1 MWEKLKQLARRYDE
15 IGELL
20 EVPEIYADP
29 KKLRALTRE
38 QKELS
43 AVVETYRAY
52 QKCEDD
58 IVQALE
64 LVSDPE
70 LKDMAQEE
78 LNTAKAEKERLFDE
92 LRVLL
97 LPRDPNDDKN
107 VIVEIR
113 GGVGGEESALFAADL
128 YRMYAMYAEKRG
140 YRVELLNYN
149 DTELGGVKEA
159 DFIVSGDGAYSRF
172 KFESGVH
179 RVQRVPETETQG
191 RIHTSTVTV
200 AVMPEAL
207 VIVDSLATVQY
218 ASPAARRF
226 GIIHDQAMALAEI
239 RDIVKLVSTDSVVRE
254 RELTIPLHGRTRT
267 GVVNTNGKGVEAGK
281 PLPEDTLYLHV
292 RVGQIADNLFAIFI
306 SDMSEQR
313 RFEIMRRDFVT
324 NVSHEL
330 KTPAGAISLL
340 AETIGDAADDP
351 DAVKYFSGRISKE
364 SERLTELVHRLI
376 DLQKAQSAAAML
388 NAERLSVLSVAR
400 EALAENQV
408 KAESKH
414 ISLVLSVN
422 GRQVLVHAN
431 AEELAKEAEQ
441 NLDVFVVADHETI
454 KTAVK
459 NLVENAINYS
469 PEHTTVAVGIG
480 IESGK
485 VAIRVVDQGIG
496 IPAASLSR
504 IFERFYRVDPARS
517 RETGGTGLGLAITK
531 HCVEDCGGTISVW
544 SREGEGSTFTITMPQ
559 ASGATEPD
567 HPADSAN
574 DNTREKK
581 QSGHS
586 TTTENEENH

>member
-1 MWEKLKQLARRYDE
+1 MTLEQMLATPS
-15 IGELL
+15 
-20 EVPEIYADP
+20 VVA
-29 KKLRALTRE
+29 ALVVV
-38 QKELS
+38 
-43 AVVETYRAY
+43 AVVVFVVAFLLGRRRGF
-52 QKCEDD
+52 QD
-58 IVQALE
+58 VQDG
-64 LVSDPE
+64 V
-70 LKDMAQEE
+70 
-78 LNTAKAEKERLFDE
+78 
-92 LRVLL
+92 
-97 LPRDPNDDKN
+97 DPNDPSLFGAAKN
-107 VIVEIR
+107 A
-113 GGVGGEESALFAADL
+113 SLF
-128 YRMYAMYAEKRG
+128 G
-140 YRVELLNYN
+140 P
-149 DTELGGVKEA
+149 
-159 DFIVSGDGAYSRF
+159 
-172 KFESGVH
+172 
-179 RVQRVPETETQG
+179 RVPVQSTERQL
-191 RIHTSTVTV
+191 V

-207 VIVDSLATVQY
+207 VVVDSLATVQY

-388 NAERLSVLSVAR
+388 NAERLSVLSVLSVAR

>member
-1 MWEKLKQLARRYDE
+1 MTLEQMLATPS
-15 IGELL
+15 
-20 EVPEIYADP
+20 VVA
-29 KKLRALTRE
+29 ALVVV
-38 QKELS
+38 
-43 AVVETYRAY
+43 AVVVFVVAFLLGRRRGF
-52 QKCEDD
+52 QD
-58 IVQALE
+58 VQDG
-64 LVSDPE
+64 V
-70 LKDMAQEE
+70 
-78 LNTAKAEKERLFDE
+78 
-92 LRVLL
+92 
-97 LPRDPNDDKN
+97 DPNDPSLFGAAKN
-107 VIVEIR
+107 T
-113 GGVGGEESALFAADL
+113 SLF
-128 YRMYAMYAEKRG
+128 G
-140 YRVELLNYN
+140 P
-149 DTELGGVKEA
+149 
-159 DFIVSGDGAYSRF
+159 
-172 KFESGVH
+172 
-179 RVQRVPETETQG
+179 RVPVQSTERQL
-191 RIHTSTVTV
+191 V

-207 VIVDSLATVQY
+207 VVVDSLATVQY

-480 IESGK
+480 I
-485 VAIRVVDQGIG
+485 
-496 IPAASLSR
+496 PAASLSR

-559 ASGATEPD
+559 ASGAAEPD

>member
-1 MWEKLKQLARRYDE
+1 MTLEQMLATPS
-15 IGELL
+15 
-20 EVPEIYADP
+20 VVA
-29 KKLRALTRE
+29 ALVVV
-38 QKELS
+38 
-43 AVVETYRAY
+43 AVVVFVVAFLLGRRRGF
-52 QKCEDD
+52 QD
-58 IVQALE
+58 VQDG
-64 LVSDPE
+64 V
-70 LKDMAQEE
+70 
-78 LNTAKAEKERLFDE
+78 
-92 LRVLL
+92 
-97 LPRDPNDDKN
+97 DPNDPSLFGAAKN
-107 VIVEIR
+107 T
-113 GGVGGEESALFAADL
+113 SLF
-128 YRMYAMYAEKRG
+128 G
-140 YRVELLNYN
+140 P
-149 DTELGGVKEA
+149 
-159 DFIVSGDGAYSRF
+159 
-172 KFESGVH
+172 
-179 RVQRVPETETQG
+179 RVPVQSTERQL
-191 RIHTSTVTV
+191 V

-207 VIVDSLATVQY
+207 VVVDSLATVQY

-459 NLVENAINYS
+459 NLWRTPSTIRRNIPRWPSASASNPAKWRFASWTRVSAS
-469 PEHTTVAVGIG
+469 PRRRSAEFSSDSTASIRRAPGKPAAPAWDWPSPSIASRIAAAPSPYGRARGRDPPSPSRCRRLRALRNPTIRRIRRMITPVKRNSPATPPQQRMRRTTDDANSDRRGR
-480 IESGK
+480 
-485 VAIRVVDQGIG
+485 RVV
-496 IPAASLSR
+496 P
-504 IFERFYRVDPARS
+504 
-517 RETGGTGLGLAITK
+517 
-531 HCVEDCGGTISVW
+531 
-544 SREGEGSTFTITMPQ
+544 
-559 ASGATEPD
+559 
-567 HPADSAN
+567 
-574 DNTREKK
+574 
-581 QSGHS
+581 
-586 TTTENEENH
+586 

>member
-1 MWEKLKQLARRYDE
+1 MTLEQMLATPS
-15 IGELL
+15 
-20 EVPEIYADP
+20 VVA
-29 KKLRALTRE
+29 ALVVV
-38 QKELS
+38 
-43 AVVETYRAY
+43 AVVVFVVAFLLGRRRGF
-52 QKCEDD
+52 QD
-58 IVQALE
+58 VQDG
-64 LVSDPE
+64 V
-70 LKDMAQEE
+70 
-78 LNTAKAEKERLFDE
+78 
-92 LRVLL
+92 
-97 LPRDPNDDKN
+97 DPNDPSLFGAAKN
-107 VIVEIR
+107 T
-113 GGVGGEESALFAADL
+113 SLF
-128 YRMYAMYAEKRG
+128 G
-140 YRVELLNYN
+140 P
-149 DTELGGVKEA
+149 
-159 DFIVSGDGAYSRF
+159 
-172 KFESGVH
+172 
-179 RVQRVPETETQG
+179 RVPVQSTERQL
-191 RIHTSTVTV
+191 V

-207 VIVDSLATVQY
+207 VVVDSLATVQY

-340 AETIGDAADDP
+340 AETIG
-351 DAVKYFSGRISKE
+351 AVKYFSGRISKE

-559 ASGATEPD
+559 ASGAAEPD

-581 QSGHS
+581 QSDHS

>member
-1 MWEKLKQLARRYDE
+1 MQSTERQL
-15 IGELL
+15 
-20 EVPEIYADP
+20 
-29 KKLRALTRE
+29 
-38 QKELS
+38 
-43 AVVETYRAY
+43 
-52 QKCEDD
+52 
-58 IVQALE
+58 
-64 LVSDPE
+64 
-70 LKDMAQEE
+70 
-78 LNTAKAEKERLFDE
+78 
-92 LRVLL
+92 
-97 LPRDPNDDKN
+97 
-107 VIVEIR
+107 
-113 GGVGGEESALFAADL
+113 
-128 YRMYAMYAEKRG
+128 
-140 YRVELLNYN
+140 
-149 DTELGGVKEA
+149 
-159 DFIVSGDGAYSRF
+159 
-172 KFESGVH
+172 
-179 RVQRVPETETQG
+179 
-191 RIHTSTVTV
+191 V

-207 VIVDSLATVQY
+207 VVVDSLATVQY

>member
-1 MWEKLKQLARRYDE
+1 MTLEQMLATPS
-15 IGELL
+15 
-20 EVPEIYADP
+20 VVA
-29 KKLRALTRE
+29 ALVVV
-38 QKELS
+38 
-43 AVVETYRAY
+43 AVVVFVVAFLLGRRRGF
-52 QKCEDD
+52 QD
-58 IVQALE
+58 VQDG
-64 LVSDPE
+64 V
-70 LKDMAQEE
+70 
-78 LNTAKAEKERLFDE
+78 
-92 LRVLL
+92 
-97 LPRDPNDDKN
+97 DPNDPSLFGAAKN
-107 VIVEIR
+107 T
-113 GGVGGEESALFAADL
+113 SLF
-128 YRMYAMYAEKRG
+128 G
-140 YRVELLNYN
+140 P
-149 DTELGGVKEA
+149 
-159 DFIVSGDGAYSRF
+159 
-172 KFESGVH
+172 
-179 RVQRVPETETQG
+179 RVPVQSTERQL
-191 RIHTSTVTV
+191 V

-207 VIVDSLATVQY
+207 VVVDSLATVQY

-408 KAESKH
+408 KAESKR

>member
-1 MWEKLKQLARRYDE
+1 MTLEQMLATPS
-15 IGELL
+15 
-20 EVPEIYADP
+20 VVA
-29 KKLRALTRE
+29 ALVVV
-38 QKELS
+38 
-43 AVVETYRAY
+43 AVVVFVVAFLLGRRRGF
-52 QKCEDD
+52 QD
-58 IVQALE
+58 VQDG
-64 LVSDPE
+64 V
-70 LKDMAQEE
+70 
-78 LNTAKAEKERLFDE
+78 
-92 LRVLL
+92 
-97 LPRDPNDDKN
+97 DPNDPSLFGAAKN
-107 VIVEIR
+107 T
-113 GGVGGEESALFAADL
+113 SLF
-128 YRMYAMYAEKRG
+128 G
-140 YRVELLNYN
+140 P
-149 DTELGGVKEA
+149 
-159 DFIVSGDGAYSRF
+159 
-172 KFESGVH
+172 
-179 RVQRVPETETQG
+179 RVPVQSTERQL
-191 RIHTSTVTV
+191 V

-207 VIVDSLATVQY
+207 VVVDSLATVQY

-267 GVVNTNGKGVEAGK
+267 G
-281 PLPEDTLYLHV
+281 
-292 RVGQIADNLFAIFI
+292 VGQIADNLFAIFI

-559 ASGATEPD
+559 ASGAAEPD

>member
-1 MWEKLKQLARRYDE
+1 MTLEQMLATPS
-15 IGELL
+15 
-20 EVPEIYADP
+20 VVA
-29 KKLRALTRE
+29 ALVVV
-38 QKELS
+38 
-43 AVVETYRAY
+43 AVVVFVVAFLLGRRRGF
-52 QKCEDD
+52 QD
-58 IVQALE
+58 VQDG
-64 LVSDPE
+64 V
-70 LKDMAQEE
+70 
-78 LNTAKAEKERLFDE
+78 
-92 LRVLL
+92 
-97 LPRDPNDDKN
+97 DPNDPSLFGAAKN
-107 VIVEIR
+107 T
-113 GGVGGEESALFAADL
+113 SLF
-128 YRMYAMYAEKRG
+128 G
-140 YRVELLNYN
+140 P
-149 DTELGGVKEA
+149 
-159 DFIVSGDGAYSRF
+159 
-172 KFESGVH
+172 
-179 RVQRVPETETQG
+179 RVPVQSTERQL
-191 RIHTSTVTV
+191 V

-207 VIVDSLATVQY
+207 VVVDSLATVQY

-267 GVVNTNGKGVEAGK
+267 GMVNTTGK

-559 ASGATEPD
+559 ASGAAEPD

>member
-1 MWEKLKQLARRYDE
+1 MTLEQMLATPS
-15 IGELL
+15 
-20 EVPEIYADP
+20 VVA
-29 KKLRALTRE
+29 ALVVV
-38 QKELS
+38 
-43 AVVETYRAY
+43 AVVVFVVAFLLGRRRGF
-52 QKCEDD
+52 QD
-58 IVQALE
+58 VQDG
-64 LVSDPE
+64 V
-70 LKDMAQEE
+70 
-78 LNTAKAEKERLFDE
+78 
-92 LRVLL
+92 
-97 LPRDPNDDKN
+97 DPNDPSLFGAAKN
-107 VIVEIR
+107 T
-113 GGVGGEESALFAADL
+113 SLF
-128 YRMYAMYAEKRG
+128 G
-140 YRVELLNYN
+140 P
-149 DTELGGVKEA
+149 
-159 DFIVSGDGAYSRF
+159 
-172 KFESGVH
+172 
-179 RVQRVPETETQG
+179 RVPVQSTERQL
-191 RIHTSTVTV
+191 V

-207 VIVDSLATVQY
+207 VVVDSLATVQY

-376 DLQKAQSAAAML
+376 DLQKAQSAAAVL
-388 NAERLSVLSVAR
+388 NAERLSVLALVR
-400 EALAENQV
+400 EAIVENQV

-414 ISLVLSVN
+414 INLVLSLN
-422 GRQVLVHAN
+422 GKQKLVHVEGAVN
-431 AEELAKEAEQ
+431 AVDED
-441 NLDVFVVADHETI
+441 DVFINADHETI

-459 NLVENAINYS
+459 NLVENAVNYS
-469 PEHTTVAVGIG
+469 PDHTTVAVGVG
-480 IESGK
+480 SGDGK

-496 IPAASLSR
+496 IPESSLDR

-531 HCVEDCGGTISVW
+531 HCVQDCGGTIAVW
-544 SREGEGSTFTITMPQ
+544 SREGEGSTFTITLPQ
-559 ASGATEPD
+559 AQSEQD
-567 HPADSAN
+567 EKSAKSE
-574 DNTREKK
+574 TAEISESE
-581 QSGHS
+581 QLPI
-586 TTTENEENH
+586 E

>member
-1 MWEKLKQLARRYDE
+1 MTLEQMLATPS
-15 IGELL
+15 
-20 EVPEIYADP
+20 VVA
-29 KKLRALTRE
+29 ALVVV
-38 QKELS
+38 
-43 AVVETYRAY
+43 AVVVFVVAFLLGRRRGF
-52 QKCEDD
+52 QD
-58 IVQALE
+58 VQDG
-64 LVSDPE
+64 V
-70 LKDMAQEE
+70 
-78 LNTAKAEKERLFDE
+78 
-92 LRVLL
+92 
-97 LPRDPNDDKN
+97 DPNDPSLFGAAKN
-107 VIVEIR
+107 T
-113 GGVGGEESALFAADL
+113 SLF
-128 YRMYAMYAEKRG
+128 G
-140 YRVELLNYN
+140 P
-149 DTELGGVKEA
+149 
-159 DFIVSGDGAYSRF
+159 
-172 KFESGVH
+172 
-179 RVQRVPETETQG
+179 RVPVQSTERQL
-191 RIHTSTVTV
+191 V

-207 VIVDSLATVQY
+207 VVVDSLATVQY

-267 GVVNTNGKGVEAGK
+267 GMVNTNGKGVEAGK

-469 PEHTTVAVGIG
+469 PEHTTVA
-480 IESGK
+480 ESGK

-559 ASGATEPD
+559 ASGAAEPD

>member
-1 MWEKLKQLARRYDE
+1 M
-15 IGELL
+15 
-20 EVPEIYADP
+20 
-29 KKLRALTRE
+29 
-38 QKELS
+38 
-43 AVVETYRAY
+43 
-52 QKCEDD
+52 
-58 IVQALE
+58 
-64 LVSDPE
+64 
-70 LKDMAQEE
+70 
-78 LNTAKAEKERLFDE
+78 
-92 LRVLL
+92 
-97 LPRDPNDDKN
+97 
-107 VIVEIR
+107 
-113 GGVGGEESALFAADL
+113 
-128 YRMYAMYAEKRG
+128 
-140 YRVELLNYN
+140 
-149 DTELGGVKEA
+149 
-159 DFIVSGDGAYSRF
+159 
-172 KFESGVH
+172 
-179 RVQRVPETETQG
+179 
-191 RIHTSTVTV
+191 
-200 AVMPEAL
+200 
-207 VIVDSLATVQY
+207 
-218 ASPAARRF
+218 
-226 GIIHDQAMALAEI
+226 
-239 RDIVKLVSTDSVVRE
+239 
-254 RELTIPLHGRTRT
+254 
-267 GVVNTNGKGVEAGK
+267 VNTNGKGVEAGK

-517 RETGGTGLGLAITK
+517 RENRRHRPGIGHHQALRRGLRRHHLRMVA
-531 HCVEDCGGTISVW
+531 
-544 SREGEGSTFTITMPQ
+544 RGEGSTFTITMPQ

>member
-1 MWEKLKQLARRYDE
+1 M
-15 IGELL
+15 
-20 EVPEIYADP
+20 V
-29 KKLRALTRE
+29 
-38 QKELS
+38 
-43 AVVETYRAY
+43 
-52 QKCEDD
+52 
-58 IVQALE
+58 
-64 LVSDPE
+64 
-70 LKDMAQEE
+70 
-78 LNTAKAEKERLFDE
+78 
-92 LRVLL
+92 
-97 LPRDPNDDKN
+97 
-107 VIVEIR
+107 
-113 GGVGGEESALFAADL
+113 
-128 YRMYAMYAEKRG
+128 
-140 YRVELLNYN
+140 
-149 DTELGGVKEA
+149 
-159 DFIVSGDGAYSRF
+159 
-172 KFESGVH
+172 
-179 RVQRVPETETQG
+179 
-191 RIHTSTVTV
+191 
-200 AVMPEAL
+200 
-207 VIVDSLATVQY
+207 VDSLATVQY

-226 GIIHDQAMALAEI
+226 GIIHDQAMTLAEI

>member
-1 MWEKLKQLARRYDE
+1 MTLEQMLATPS
-15 IGELL
+15 
-20 EVPEIYADP
+20 VVA
-29 KKLRALTRE
+29 ALVVV
-38 QKELS
+38 
-43 AVVETYRAY
+43 AVVVFVVAFLLGRRRGF
-52 QKCEDD
+52 QD
-58 IVQALE
+58 VQDG
-64 LVSDPE
+64 V
-70 LKDMAQEE
+70 
-78 LNTAKAEKERLFDE
+78 
-92 LRVLL
+92 
-97 LPRDPNDDKN
+97 DPNDPSLFGAAKN
-107 VIVEIR
+107 T
-113 GGVGGEESALFAADL
+113 SLF
-128 YRMYAMYAEKRG
+128 G
-140 YRVELLNYN
+140 P
-149 DTELGGVKEA
+149 
-159 DFIVSGDGAYSRF
+159 
-172 KFESGVH
+172 
-179 RVQRVPETETQG
+179 RVPVQSTERQL
-191 RIHTSTVTV
+191 V

-207 VIVDSLATVQY
+207 VVVDSLATVQY

-469 PEHTTVAVGIG
+469 PEHTTVAVDIGIG

-531 HCVEDCGGTISVW
+531 HCVEDCGGAISVW

-559 ASGATEPD
+559 ASGAAEPD